1 MSQTGIDSLAF
12 FVFNNKICKHFAST
26 TLTKRLFI
34 RLYSLFLTIPTQLFP
49 VVCLCSHT
57 ARGLHGPPR

>member
-34 RLYSLFLTIPTQLFP
+34 RLYSLFLTTQTQSSP
-49 VVCLCSHT
+49 AACRCSRR
-57 ARGLHGPPR
+57 ARG